1 MLYTIDG
8 DLEEG
13 LALWERDGAAE
24 LAATRALYARALRG
38 AAAADEAFDT
48 ALFGDYA
55 ASFAGWSVAQRHSF
69 RHAQEIYGRAREALA
84 EGDHAAV
91 LAHSRHC
98 IEIAEPLGDWWG
110 TAMALT
116 GEGLALEALGDLEG
130 ALVAHARA
138 RLLHRELRLPGSEYR
153 NLRALARVL
162 TELDRRPRARLTL
175 ARALELAERFG
186 DADGRI
192 ELLRQRVA
200 VEESE
205 GDLQAAKQ
213 ALQEL
218 QRALDERLRDGQP
231 K

>member
-1 MLYTIDG
+1 MCI
-8 DLEEG
+8 
-13 LALWERDGAAE
+13 RD
-24 LAATRALYARALRG
+24 RCRR
-38 AAAADEAFDT
+38 
-48 ALFGDYA
+48 
-55 ASFAGWSVAQRHSF
+55 
-69 RHAQEIYGRAREALA
+69 
-84 EGDHAAV
+84 
-91 LAHSRHC
+91 
-98 IEIAEPLGDWWG
+98 
-110 TAMALT
+110 
-116 GEGLALEALGDLEG
+116 
-130 ALVAHARA
+130 
-138 RLLHRELRLPGSEYR
+138 
-153 NLRALARVL
+153 RALARVL